1 MTKVHVAG
9 AIALV
14 SMAFMSIF
22 ILIVGIVAYQR
33 KRSMVRNDLPSLP
46 QRATKTEWS
55 LTLQVSLVV
64 SIVMCIYFAVC
75 IGLFFITSNGK
86 IISCTGGLIGCG
98 VLFLIFAWRCAQ
110 AISMRCSHR
119 ALRWCCA
126 ADKRAFPHVI
136 FMAICGIAAGLI
148 VAGYFN

>member
-1 MTKVHVAG
+1 MTKVHIAG

-33 KRSMVRNDLPSLP
+33 KRSMVRDLHKLRCSS
-46 QRATKTEWS
+46 E
-55 LTLQVSLVV
+55 LTYCAQVSLVV

-98 VLFLIFAWRCAQ
+98 VLLLVFAWRCGSQ
-110 AISMRCSHR
+110 ERYS
-119 ALRWCCA
+119 LTLDRWCCA
-126 ADKRAFPHVI
+126 GDKRAFPHVV
-136 FMAICGIAAGLI
+136 FMGVCVICGGLI